1 MKILE
6 HPNPFVAGGVSK
18 SIVLR
23 ETKTQYICKNNTRY
37 HKPEQEY
44 DGCSVRAI
52 GADRWDA
59 SYTLHIIKDKPALL

>member
-6 HPNPFVAGGVSK
+6 QKNPFVAGGVSK

-37 HKPEQEY
+37 RKPQQEY
-44 DGCSVRAI
+44 DGCSVRAV

-59 SYTLHIIKDKPALL
+59 SYTLRITED

>member
-6 HPNPFVAGGVSK
+6 QKNPFVADGVSK

-37 HKPEQEY
+37 RKPKQEY

-52 GADRWDA
+52 GADRWDV
-59 SYTLHIIKDKPALL
+59 SSTLRIIKDKPE

>member
-6 HPNPFVAGGVSK
+6 QKNPFVAGGVSK

-37 HKPEQEY
+37 RKPKQEY
-44 DGCSVRAI
+44 DGCYVRAI
-52 GADRWDA
+52 GADRWDV
-59 SYTLHIIKDKPALL
+59 SSTLRIIKDKPE